1 MLLIAG
7 LGNPGPRYT
16 GTRHNV
22 GFETVDL
29 LARRHVVSFARK
41 FKGEYG
47 VVEIGGEQVVLLK
60 PMTYMNDSGESV
72 AEAARW
78 FELEPARVLVVHD
91 DMDLALGKLR
101 LRPRGSSGGHR
112 GVESVIKHLGTTE
125 FPRLKIGIGRP
136 PAGMDPVDFVL
147 SPFTPEERA
156 IIDQTIARAADAIEF
171 LVTHTIDETM
181 SRFNG

>member
-1 MLLIAG
+1 MLLIVG
-7 LGNPGPRYT
+7 LGNPGARYA

-29 LARRHVVSFARK
+29 LARRHSASFARK
-41 FKGEYG
+41 FRGQYAVVQLSGEG
-47 VVEIGGEQVVLLK
+47 VVLLK
-60 PMTYMNDSGESV
+60 PMTFMNDSGESV
-72 AEAARW
+72 AAAARW
-78 FELEPARVLVVHD
+78 FKLEPARVLVIHD

-112 GVESVIKHLGTTE
+112 GVESVIRHLGTTE

-136 PAGMDPVDFVL
+136 PAGMDPVEYVL
-147 SPFTPEERA
+147 SRFTPEERA